1 MGDELFPAVG
11 KRYRV
16 FVMRGAAIF
25 GFLRGLD
32 GKAAYRLYGMPADTK
47 CIGIMTPPDQPGS
60 VAFLL
65 ESKEW
70 EPLESTD
77 EIIPEVQFEI
87 LTALLPSRL
96 EKPERLGKPK
106 FRALPAA
113 GEPAH
118 G

>member
-1 MGDELFPAVG
+1 MSDLFPAVG
-11 KRYRV
+11 KRCRV

-47 CIGIMTPPDQPGS
+47 CIGIQIPQDQPGS

-70 EPLESTD
+70 EPLGSAD
-77 EIIPEVQFEI
+77 DIIPEVQFEI
-87 LTALLPSRL
+87 LTALLPNRL
-96 EKPERLGKPK
+96 EKPESMLKPK
-106 FRALPAA
+106 FRALPPV
-113 GEPAH
+113 GEPSR